1 MAKLSVKEIREEAV
15 RMLGQERDG
24 IRFMQLVKAIQTMH
38 PDDNPN
44 TIFTTISELHH
55 TLAGKVIKPSR
66 GLFQLADA
74 AEAEEREE
82 FPGVIVEET
91 ERLLEQQFYPSFAE
105 FLKNDLDEVT
115 SAEPLGG
122 AGLRGKWGTPDV
134 VGVYKP
140 RASDL
145 IKFEKELISAEI
157 KTDPLQPVV
166 AFGQA
171 VAYRLF
177 SHKTYIAMPTT
188 LSPKDRDHMEALC
201 MLFGLGLVV
210 FDLSVKNPNY
220 SIRVRAQRF
229 APDMFYV
236 NDFVDRLRKHDPE
249 AFERLFG

>member
-1 MAKLSVKEIREEAV
+1 MAKLTVKEIRDEAV
-15 RMLGQERDG
+15 RMLTAQPEGM
-24 IRFMQLVKAIQTMH
+24 RFMQLVKAIQARH
-38 PDDNPN
+38 PGDNPN
-44 TIFTTISELHH
+44 TIFTTISELHR
-55 TLAGKVIKPSR
+55 TLEGQVIKPSR

-74 AEAEEREE
+74 AEAEERGE
-82 FPGVIVEET
+82 GVREMEPEG
-91 ERLLEQQFYPSFAE
+91 ERLLELQFYPSFAE

-115 SAEPLGG
+115 SAEALGG

-157 KTDPLQPVV
+157 KTDPSQPVV

-188 LSPKDRDHMEALC
+188 LTPKDRDHMEALC
-201 MLFGLGLVV
+201 MLFGLGLIV
-210 FDLSVKNPNY
+210 FDLNVKNPNY